1 MALGYKVTNGDFL
14 PICKF
19 DARSGKFFKVEK
31 QPGQQANDIELPPGT
46 KFGVDFGTLEAGWV
60 TFTAQGPIR
69 HMKPYVEGQETIGQ
83 PPEKDSEGK
92 MIYKPGFYVKLAG
105 NALDGVREWIG
116 ASAAVMNAMDDL
128 YTLVSRLPEMAA
140 GQIPIVSIPSTVAIK
155 SGTGA
160 RSSTNY
166 APVFKLEGWTPRPD
180 VLGPRT
186 VPLPVNGQEAP
197 VAAPQAAP
205 TPQSAAAPPPV
216 QPSAA
221 APAASMPF

>member
-1 MALGYKVTNGDFL
+1 MAFGYKVTNGEFL

-46 KFGVDFGTLEAGWV
+46 KFAVDFGTLEAGWC
-60 TFTAQGPIR
+60 TFTAQGPLR
-69 HMKPYVEGQETIGQ
+69 HMKPYIDGQETIAQ
-83 PPEKDSEGK
+83 PPDKDSEGK
-92 MIYKPGFYVKLAG
+92 MIYRPAFYVKLAG

-128 YTLVSRLPEMAA
+128 YNQVIRAPEMVS
-140 GQIPIVSIPSTVAIK
+140 GQIPIISIPTTVAIK

-166 APVFKLEGWTPRPD
+166 APVFKLEGWTQRPD
-180 VLGPRT
+180 ILGPRT
-186 VPLPVNGQEAP
+186 VPLPANGHAAP
-197 VAAPQAAP
+197 VAAQAALA
-205 TPQSAAAPPPV
+205 PQPAAAPPV
-216 QPSAA
+216 QPVA
-221 APAASMPF
+221 APPAEMPF